1 MLGELLPALA
11 RTRKVIAADL
21 QGHGRTGDI
30 DRPITYEALGDD
42 VAALMN
48 SLGIE
53 KADEMG
59 YLLGAGTGLQNDYP
73 ASGSCRR
80 ARRGLNGLKKG
91 TGSIQKFS
99 AQWRS

>member
-73 ASGSCRR
+73 AIRQLSES
-80 ARRGLNGLKKG
+80 
-91 TGSIQKFS
+91 SSWSQ
-99 AQWRS
+99 RSSKRDG